1 VLQKGYIT
9 ISLILL
15 AILGASKDYSQVP
28 NQEILLQFQQE
39 AISASDADQAIA
51 NIEQR
56 LASIGVSHV
65 QVIDSGDG
73 LLKILYYSDLE
84 SVEIARMLGAD
95 NTFAL
100 DLTTVPFGKN
110 SSGEQEQEKEV
121 TYQLNVVEL
130 QSDSDAPW
138 HLNGESFQ
146 YSNTKFRGD
155 HSVVYA
161 AGRLPIFT
169 TIISVAEVKEIA
181 TAIPYLGYKNL
192 QLLIPEIRAGPT
204 SIGVEGI
211 S

>member
-1 VLQKGYIT
+1 MLQKGYIT

-28 NQEILLQFQQE
+28 NQEILLQFQQD

-51 NIEQR
+51 TIEQR

-65 QVIDSGDG
+65 QVIDSGGG

-95 NTFAL
+95 NAFAL

-110 SSGEQEQEKEV
+110 SSEENEKEKV

-161 AGRLPIFT
+161 AGRVPIIT
-169 TIISVAEVKEIA
+169 TIISVAEVKEVA
-181 TAIPYLGYKNL
+181 TAMPYFGYKNL
-192 QLLIPEIRAGPT
+192 QSLIPEIRAGPR
-204 SIGVEGI
+204 SLGVEGI